1 MLTIRTALS
10 RVSLLLVIALL
21 LPVIISK
28 VAHGAQR
35 EAIDYCVDPD
45 WLPYEAIRDGK
56 HVGISSDYLAILAE
70 KLNVDFRLVPTNTWL
85 ETLEFLQQ
93 GKCHLVPILNASESR
108 SQYLKFSE
116 VYFSAPNVLVST
128 DNQPFLQDVD
138 NIGARKLGMPR
149 GYRMVE
155 FLERYYPAIEFRLMD
170 NEKEA
175 LIAVSKGDIDLTIT
189 SILSANSYIQSA
201 ELNNLK
207 IAGWALLEDRLRVGV
222 TEQYEHLLPAINT
235 ALEEIND
242 GHRMDIYQRWSNVKI
257 VNEPDYHLFWKA
269 ASVTGIVFV
278 LVFIY
283 FLMLRRMNWKLQ
295 QQNNEL
301 EMLRRQLEASN
312 KELSYSSSHDPLT
325 QLYNRHHFNQQL
337 QRRVEDLG
345 ETCVL
350 IVDVDHF
357 KQVNDEFGHSAGDEI
372 LLQFADVLRQEV
384 RATDVVARWGGEEF
398 VIFCPQT
405 NVKDAQL
412 LCERLLSS
420 VRQKSFEPVAQLTCS
435 IGGARLAEN
444 ETVNEC
450 LERADKALYRAKN
463 KGRDTWLWDGEAST
477 APAS

>member
-10 RVSLLLVIALL
+10 RVSLLFVIALL

-56 HVGISSDYLAILAE
+56 HVGISSDYLAILAD

-85 ETLEFLQQ
+85 ETLEFLRQ

-257 VNEPDYHLFWKA
+257 VNEPDYRLFWKA

-337 QRRVEDLG
+337 QRTSGRPGRNLRVD
-345 ETCVL
+345 C
-350 IVDVDHF
+350 
-357 KQVNDEFGHSAGDEI
+357 
-372 LLQFADVLRQEV
+372 R
-384 RATDVVARWGGEEF
+384 
-398 VIFCPQT
+398 C
-405 NVKDAQL
+405 
-412 LCERLLSS
+412 
-420 VRQKSFEPVAQLTCS
+420 
-435 IGGARLAEN
+435 
-444 ETVNEC
+444 
-450 LERADKALYRAKN
+450 
-463 KGRDTWLWDGEAST
+463 
-477 APAS
+477 